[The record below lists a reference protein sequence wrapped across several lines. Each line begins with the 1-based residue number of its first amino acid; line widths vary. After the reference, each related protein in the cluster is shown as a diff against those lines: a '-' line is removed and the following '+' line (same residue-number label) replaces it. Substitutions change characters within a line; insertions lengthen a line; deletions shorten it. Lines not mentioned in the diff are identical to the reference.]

1 MRSSWGRQLS
11 RTGMRIFFENAP
23 GLACKIVNMGDES
36 FHDVAETRF
45 VWCLIDPLDI
55 FSDVLTSQIHHRLL
69 ILGLIHDAKAC
80 GSSREENIKSSW
92 IEVDRR
98 MMIPRSIIVVIIYQR
113 TPPLMCKFCCRRRL
127 MDAA

>member
-1 MRSSWGRQLS
+1 MS
-11 RTGMRIFFENAP
+11 IFFENAP

-55 FSDVLTSQIHHRLL
+55 FSDVLTSQVHHGLL
-69 ILGLIHDAKAC
+69 ILGLLHDAKAWDSFRD
-80 GSSREENIKSSW
+80 GNIKSSW

-98 MMIPRSIIVVIIYQR
+98 MITLRSIIVVIMCQR
-113 TPPLMCKFCCRRRL
+113 TPPLMCGLCCRRRL